1 MNTQT
6 QTDRAYALV
15 EHYAS
20 EVWELSRDTVEGN
33 LDDLLCDI
41 LVDLR
46 HLCASRDVDLHELLA
61 RSYKHFL
68 EERRA

>member
-6 QTDRAYALV
+6 QSDRAYALV

-20 EVWELSRDTVEGN
+20 EVWDLSADAIKGN
-33 LDDLLCDI
+33 LDDLMCDI

-46 HLCASRDVDLHELLA
+46 HLCANRDIDLQELLA

-68 EERRA
+68 EERRG